1 LGGGTLALDE
11 TAEDKEVDVINKNTK
26 LSNIGRNVAVL
37 AQYWP
42 EFSIQ
47 FFNLNE
53 HPTVIIIYIIK
64 HFKTE

>member
-11 TAEDKEVDVINKNTK
+11 AAEVKEVDVINKNTK

-42 EFSIQ
+42 EFPINNCIFQ
-47 FFNLNE
+47 F
-53 HPTVIIIYIIK
+53 K
-64 HFKTE
+64 

>member
-11 TAEDKEVDVINKNTK
+11 TAEVKEVDVINKNTK

-42 EFSIQ
+42 EFPIQ
-47 FFNLNE
+47 
-53 HPTVIIIYIIK
+53 
-64 HFKTE
+64 